1 MSKPIKVGDIRAW
14 KVGSRYYE
22 PPSLIFL
29 IIKEYITKNVIDSQI
44 YVSYE
49 VYDISG
55 EYTFEVAE
63 KSILYG
69 SDLIDGL

>member
-1 MSKPIKVGDIRAW
+1 MSNPIKVGDIRAW
-14 KVGSRYYE
+14 KVGSGYYE
-22 PPSLIFL
+22 PPSLTFL
-29 IIKEYITKNVIDSQI
+29 IIKEYVTKNVIDSQI

-63 KSILYG
+63 KSILYD
-69 SDLIDGL
+69 SELIDGL